1 MIKDNLIDNCLD
13 RHHGYDYIAAHQMT
27 ISQLFYL
34 GQKMGIQERKER
46 EKEQRRE
53 DILNAAEEIFFEKG
67 LALATMD
74 EIAERAELSKGTL
87 YLYYKSKE
95 DLYLAVGLRGGEIL
109 YQKFLEATPK
119 HLGVIR
125 RIVALGKAYFA
136 FTRENRDHFRLY
148 QYAESTQL
156 HRQVSEEMQIAC
168 RAADRKIW
176 GVVIGILQEGID
188 EGLIAKN
195 IDPAQA
201 ALILWACNVAIIRLM
216 DQNESFC
223 KEQLNVDL
231 DSTLKKANQLVLEGM
246 LTEKGKRIYQELQT
260 EEETVR

>member
-1 MIKDNLIDNCLD
+1 
-13 RHHGYDYIAAHQMT
+13 MT
-27 ISQLFYL
+27 VSQLIYE
-34 GQKMGIQERKER
+34 GQKMGITERKER

-53 DILNAAEEIFFEKG
+53 DIINAAQEVFFEKG

-95 DLYLAVGLRGGEIL
+95 DLYLAVGLRGGDIL
-109 YQKFLEATPK
+109 YQKFLDATPG
-119 HLGVIR
+119 HSGVIH
-125 RIVALGKAYFA
+125 RIVALGQAYFD

-156 HRQVSEEMQIAC
+156 HRQVSEEMQAAC
-168 RAADRKIW
+168 QAADRKIW
-176 GVVIGILQEGID
+176 GVVISLFQQGID
-188 EGLIAKN
+188 EELIVKS
-195 IDPAQA
+195 IEPAQA
-201 ALILWACNVAIIRLM
+201 ALIMWACNVSLIRLM

-231 DSTLKKANQLVLEGM
+231 HSTLKKANQLVLEGM
-246 LTEKGKRIYQELQT
+246 LTDKGKHIYQSLRT
-260 EEETVR
+260 EEETV